1 MSLGGDFYAL
11 SDQQLE
17 NLLEGSLGLDFLYGD
32 LEEQPRECYA
42 EAEYAWYELTQM
54 LGAIMSNYSEQ
65 TDAIPE
71 MSQYTWAADVP
82 KLAESLARMDEAK
95 IESLY
100 KGDEMQTDLATLKGY
115 IQDVVSFYQRAATNG
130 DAVLFRVT

>member
-17 NLLEGSLGLDFLYGD
+17 ALLDGALGLAFLYNE

-42 EAEYAWYELTQM
+42 GAEQAWYELTQI
-54 LGAIMSNYSEQ
+54 LGTIMSDYSEQ

-71 MSQYTWAADVP
+71 MSQYTWADDVP
-82 KLAESLARMDEAK
+82 KLAEKLARLDEAH
-95 IESLY
+95 IENRY
-100 KGDEMQTDLATLKGY
+100 NGDEMETDLATLKGY
-115 IQDVVSFYQRAATNG
+115 IQEVVGFYQRAAQNG

>member
-17 NLLEGSLGLDFLYGD
+17 DLLDGTLGLAFLYKE
-32 LEEQPRECYA
+32 LEEYPRECYSGA
-42 EAEYAWYELTQM
+42 EQAWYELTQI
-54 LGAIMSNYSEQ
+54 LGAIMSDYSEQ

-71 MSQYTWAADVP
+71 ISQYTWATDVP
-82 KLAESLARMDEAK
+82 KLAEKLARVDEAY
-95 IESLY
+95 IESSY
-100 KGDEMQTDLATLKGY
+100 NGDEMATDLATLKNY
-115 IQDVVSFYQRAATNG
+115 IQAVIRFYQRAAQNG

>member
-17 NLLEGSLGLDFLYGD
+17 DLLDGALGLAFLYNE

-42 EAEYAWYELTQM
+42 GAEHAWYELTQI
-54 LGAIMSNYSEQ
+54 LGSIMSDYSEH

-71 MSQYTWAADVP
+71 MSQYTWAHDVP
-82 KLAESLARMDEAK
+82 QLAEQLAQIDEAQ
-95 IESLY
+95 IENRY
-100 KGDEMQTDLATLKGY
+100 NGDELETDLATLKSY
-115 IQDVVSFYQRAATNG
+115 IQEVVNFYQRAAKNG

>member
-17 NLLEGSLGLDFLYGD
+17 NMLDGSLGLAFLYDD
-32 LEEQPRECYA
+32 LEERPRECYSDA
-42 EAEYAWYELTQM
+42 EEAWYELTQI
-54 LGAIMSNYSEQ
+54 LGALMSDYSER

-71 MSQYTWAADVP
+71 VSQYTWADNVP
-82 KLAESLARMDEAK
+82 KLAEKLALVDNAF
-95 IESLY
+95 IERRYNSS
-100 KGDEMQTDLATLKGY
+100 EMQTDLDTLKIY
-115 IQDVVSFYQRAATNG
+115 IKAITSFYQRAAQQG

>member
-17 NLLEGSLGLDFLYGD
+17 DLLDGALGLAFLYNELD
-32 LEEQPRECYA
+32 ERPRECYSGA
-42 EAEYAWYELTQM
+42 EQAWYELTQI
-54 LGAIMSNYSEQ
+54 LGSAMSDYSEQ

-71 MSQYTWAADVP
+71 MSQYTWANDVP
-82 KLAESLARMDEAK
+82 RLAAELAQMDEAD
-95 IESLY
+95 IESRY
-100 KGDEMQTDLATLKGY
+100 NSDEMETDLATLKGY
-115 IQDVVSFYQRAATNG
+115 IQAVVSFYQRAAQKG

>member
-17 NLLEGSLGLDFLYGD
+17 DLLDGSLGLAFLYDD
-32 LEEQPRECYA
+32 LDEQPRECYA
-42 EAEYAWYELTQM
+42 KAEDAWYELTQI
-54 LGAIMSNYSEQ
+54 LGPEMNVYSEK

-71 MSQYTWAADVP
+71 ASQYSWANETAA
-82 KLAESLARMDEAK
+82 LAESLAGIDTAT
-95 IESLY
+95 IERRY
-100 KGDEMQTDLATLKGY
+100 KSEMETDLATIKRY
-115 IQDVVSFYQRAATNG
+115 IKDLVAFYQRAAQNG